1 MRVKQVY
8 ILLLFLLFASGCG
21 LDESMREAEKW
32 RLSLSEKD
40 KKPYG
45 TWLARQSLPYYFKGA
60 VFTDYNSGFR
70 LSNLSTSKGKYYTG
84 RKLLVLH
91 GLDFKISDEEWET
104 LQRFIKEGN
113 EVLLFCSR
121 IDEKVSKD
129 LDCYKSQGEEEDP
142 MFKYIRV
149 SNKGRVSLVS
159 DTNTKYGYEGRS
171 IKSVFYLDSN
181 ARAKA
186 GHVPTLADT
195 IFASIDSTNKQSTT
209 ENNDT
214 SIPTENYQ
222 NSNADDSNGYDAESE
237 PTYTIRDIL
246 GYSGDMPNFVRYTMG
261 KGHLTIHAAPLVLSN
276 YFLMQDNNVCYL
288 TGIWQSLSDD
298 ITNIYWDSYYKR
310 SGESSQPGV
319 LWRFPATRL
328 AVILAIFAMLMY
340 ILFEGKRKQRE
351 IPVIAALKNES
362 VSFVETVGRLYFNK
376 GNHNNLAEKMSTQFL
391 EWVRLNYFINTN
403 LLDENF
409 IHQLTIK
416 SGKPESTV
424 RGLVEM
430 ITDVKKSAT
439 KIDDAYLY
447 QLYNTIQLFYK
458 K

>member
-8 ILLLFLLFASGCG
+8 LLLLLLLLASGCG
-21 LDESMREAEKW
+21 LDETMREAEKW

-45 TWLARQSLPYYFKGA
+45 TWLARQSLPYYFRGA
-60 VFTDYNSGFR
+60 VITDYNAGFR
-70 LSNLSTSKGKYYTG
+70 FNNLSTSNGRFNTG

-91 GLDFKISDEEWET
+91 GLDFKIADEEWQT
-104 LQRFIKEGN
+104 LQQFITQGN
-113 EVLLFCSR
+113 EVLLFCSKL
-121 IDEKVSKD
+121 DETIAKD
-129 LDCYKSQGEEEDP
+129 LNCSKTDGAEEDP
-142 MFKYIRV
+142 MFKYLRV
-149 SNKGRVSLVS
+149 SNKGKVSLAN

-171 IKSVFYLDSN
+171 IKSVFYLDTNSN
-181 ARAKA
+181 QLDELESFITDTPFIES
-186 GHVPTLADT
+186 PTTAQAVTDT
-195 IFASIDSTNKQSTT
+195 VATEITS
-209 ENNDT
+209 ENNSTQPIDDT
-214 SIPTENYQ
+214 NTYNEVSKP
-222 NSNADDSNGYDAESE
+222 GYL
-237 PTYTIRDIL
+237 TRDIL
-246 GYSGDMPNFVRYTMG
+246 GYSGNMPNFVRYKIG
-261 KGHLTIHAAPLVLSN
+261 DGHLTIHAAPLVVSN
-276 YFLMQDNNVCYL
+276 YFLLQDNNVRYL
-288 TGIWQSLSDD
+288 TGIWQTLPDD
-298 ITNIYWDSYYKR
+298 ITTIYWDSYYKR
-310 SGESSQPGV
+310 SGESSKPGV
-319 LWRFPATRL
+319 LWRYPATRL
-328 AVILAIFAMLMY
+328 AVILAFFAMIMY
-340 ILFEGKRKQRE
+340 IFFEGKRKQRE

-376 GNHNNLAEKMSTQFL
+376 GNHKNLAEKMSTQFL

-409 IHQLTIK
+409 IHQLAIK